1 LGDNVVDAIRD
12 APLADLAIFAALFAS
27 FVVGVIQGSI
37 RRVLGIMSMLLAFL
51 LAANLQGPVGDFLA
65 GNWRQFSVEYNRML
79 AFLLL
84 FIVLAVGA
92 SIVIQGFYKRTDIY
106 AAHPVVDDIVG
117 GLLGLL
123 QGFVVLTV
131 LVIILNSHVPAE
143 GAGEVSEIGSLQ
155 SALLEDS
162 GIGGGIRDNVAPV
175 VIRVFSPLL
184 PGDLVA
190 AYP

>member
-1 LGDNVVDAIRD
+1 VVDAIRG
-12 APLADLAIFAALFAS
+12 APLADLTIFAVLFGS
-27 FVVGVIQGSI
+27 FVLGVLQGSI
-37 RRVLGIMSMLLAFL
+37 RRLLGIMSMLLAFL
-51 LAANLQGPVGDFLA
+51 LAANLQAPVGDFLA
-65 GNWRQFSVEYNRML
+65 DNWRQFSVEYNRML

-84 FIVLAVGA
+84 FIALAVGA
-92 SIVIQGFYKRTDIY
+92 SIVIQGFYTRTDIY

-123 QGFVVLTV
+123 QGFVILTIV
-131 LVIILNSHVPAE
+131 VIILNSHIPPQ

-155 SALLEDS
+155 SAVLEDS
-162 GIGGGIRDNVAPV
+162 GIGGGIRDTVAPLV
-175 VIRVFSPLL
+175 VHILSPLL